1 MAENLPAVEVRKRDP
16 EGTRRDIMAVAT
28 VEFANQGFAGA
39 RVDKIAED
47 TATTKR
53 MIYYYFGSKEG
64 LYLAVLEAAYEEVR
78 LLETNLNVDDLEPLL
93 ALRQL
98 AEFTYDHHTSHQAF
112 IRLVQI
118 ENIHRAEHLEK
129 SQRIR
134 DLNSTAIF
142 TLESII
148 KRGVDGGI
156 FRSDI
161 DALDA
166 HMMISAYSIFQ
177 VANQHTFKSI
187 FGRDM
192 LDANLH
198 DKYRRLAGDMIVD
211 VMTQVLPP
219 SQKK

>member
-1 MAENLPAVEVRKRDP
+1 MSESSPALEVRKRDP
-16 EGTRRDIMAVAT
+16 EGTKRDIMAVAT
-28 VEFANQGFAGA
+28 IEFANEGFAGA

-78 LLETNLNVDDLEPLL
+78 LLETNLDVENLDPVD

-98 AEFTYDHHTSHQAF
+98 AEFTYDHHTSHQSF

-129 SQRIR
+129 SQRIAE
-134 DLNSTAIF
+134 LNSTAIL

-148 KRGVDGGI
+148 RRGVEQGI
-156 FRSDI
+156 FRKDI

-166 HMMISAYSIFQ
+166 HMMISSYSIFQ
-177 VANQHTFKSI
+177 VANRHTFKSI

-192 LDANLH
+192 LDPELH
-198 DKYRRLAGDMIVD
+198 AKYRRLAGDMIVD
-211 VMTQVLPP
+211 TLTEA
-219 SQKK
+219 

>member
-1 MAENLPAVEVRKRDP
+1 MSGGQSTLESRKRDP
-16 EGTRRDIMAVAT
+16 EGTRRDILAVAT
-28 VEFANQGFAGA
+28 AEFATEGFAGA

-78 LLETNLNVDDLEPLL
+78 VLEKDLQVDNLDPVS
-93 ALRQL
+93 ALRKL
-98 AEFTYDHHTSHQAF
+98 AEFTYDHHTSHQSF

-129 SQRIR
+129 SRRIEE
-134 DLNSTAIF
+134 LNSTAIL

-148 KRGVDGGI
+148 QRGVEQGI
-156 FRSDI
+156 FRNDV

-166 HMMISAYSIFQ
+166 HMMISAYSIFH
-177 VANQHTFKSI
+177 VANRHTFNSI
-187 FGRDM
+187 FGRD
-192 LDANLH
+192 LLEAGRH
-198 DKYRRLAGDMIVD
+198 DQYRRLAGDMIVAT
-211 VMTQVLPP
+211 MTA
-219 SQKK
+219 K